1 MAEKYVVT
9 LRKGGCGKTTTA
21 VNLAACLQL
30 AGKRTLLVDLDPQAN
45 ATISVGIN
53 PLDLKL
59 SINDV
64 FTSIDVQPP
73 DVILTTSYGLSVL
86 PSHPDLAKTEAG
98 MQATQ
103 VGMLRGMLG
112 PIEDQYDYIIIDT
125 PPSESYLSVTALAY
139 GDWVLIPVQAHF
151 LATQA
156 LAQAM
161 QDIQRV
167 KQGLNPGLKIRGILF
182 TMVNAR
188 TNISKAVLD
197 EVRSRYPEYVL
208 PIEVGFSIRHV
219 EASLA
224 GVPMVIFDPN
234 HPGSIAYKELAKVV
248 LHG

>member
-1 MAEKYVVT
+1 
-9 LRKGGCGKTTTA
+9 
-21 VNLAACLQL
+21 
-30 AGKRTLLVDLDPQAN
+30 
-45 ATISVGIN
+45 
-53 PLDLKL
+53 
-59 SINDV
+59 
-64 FTSIDVQPP
+64 
-73 DVILTTSYGLSVL
+73 
-86 PSHPDLAKTEAG
+86 

-112 PIEDQYDYIIIDT
+112 PIEDQFDYIIIDT
-125 PPSESYLSVTALAY
+125 PPSESYLSVAALAY

-167 KQGLNPGLKIRGILF
+167 RQGLNPDLKVRGILF

-197 EVRSRYPEYVL
+197 EVRSMYPDYVL

-234 HPGSIAYKELAKVV
+234 HPGSMAYKELAEVV
-248 LHG
+248 LRG

>member
-1 MAEKYVVT
+1 
-9 LRKGGCGKTTTA
+9 
-21 VNLAACLQL
+21 
-30 AGKRTLLVDLDPQAN
+30 
-45 ATISVGIN
+45 
-53 PLDLKL
+53 
-59 SINDV
+59 
-64 FTSIDVQPP
+64 
-73 DVILTTSYGLSVL
+73 LSVL

-112 PIEDQYDYIIIDT
+112 PIEDRYDYIIIDT
-125 PPSESYLSVTALAY
+125 PPSESYLSVAALAY

-167 KQGLNPGLKIRGILF
+167 RKGLNPTLNVKGILF

-188 TNISKAVLD
+188 TNISKVVL
-197 EVRSRYPEYVL
+197 EQVRSAYPEYVL
-208 PIEVGFSIRHV
+208 PIEIGFSVRHV

-224 GVPMVIFDPN
+224 GKPMVIFDPN

-248 LHG
+248 IHG

>member
-1 MAEKYVVT
+1 MDAIF
-9 LRKGGCGKTTTA
+9 TTPY
-21 VNLAACLQL
+21 
-30 AGKRTLLVDLDPQAN
+30 D
-45 ATISVGIN
+45 
-53 PLDLKL
+53 
-59 SINDV
+59 
-64 FTSIDVQPP
+64 
-73 DVILTTSYGLSVL
+73 LSVL

-112 PIEDQYDYIIIDT
+112 PIEDQFDYIIIDT
-125 PPSESYLSVTALAY
+125 PPSESYLSVAALAY

-167 KQGLNPGLKIRGILF
+167 RQGLNPDLKVRGILF

-197 EVRSRYPEYVL
+197 EVRSMYPDYVL

-234 HPGSIAYKELAKVV
+234 HPGSMAYKELAEVV
-248 LHG
+248 LRG